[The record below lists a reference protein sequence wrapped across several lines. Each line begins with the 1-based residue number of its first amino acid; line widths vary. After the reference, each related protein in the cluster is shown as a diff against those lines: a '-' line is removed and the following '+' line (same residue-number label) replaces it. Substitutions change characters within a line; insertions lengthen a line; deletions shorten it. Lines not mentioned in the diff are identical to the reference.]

1 MTSKIKRP
9 NQAPK
14 HSVAST
20 TADIGAYATA
30 EALAT
35 GLEVATYVGIALV
48 DDKINALPTETTNL
62 ADDLNGAAFQT
73 GGSFGGEAP
82 VTGGSI
88 SDAAAEGSMFDSLN
102 GLGDQVG
109 DWAGSAFEGLSEVAG
124 SAGEIAGSVAEGAAD
139 VAGEIIGGIL
149 SGIG

>member
-82 VTGGSI
+82 ATGGSI
-88 SDAAAEGSMFDSLN
+88 EGSMFDSLS
-102 GLGDQVG
+102 GLGDQMG